1 MLLPLVETAD
11 LHQICIVTVCNTQ
24 YTCTFVSKKNSKC
37 AKLWTNMAISADDLF
52 VIQYDWRQEVF
63 EQSHFGK
70 IEQSVCLN
78 VSKERKSSPGDHMD
92 QMLSST

>member
-1 MLLPLVETAD
+1 
-11 LHQICIVTVCNTQ
+11 
-24 YTCTFVSKKNSKC
+24 
-37 AKLWTNMAISADDLF
+37 MAISADDLF

-70 IEQSVCLN
+70 IEQSVWLN
-78 VSKERKSSPGDHMD
+78 VYKERKSSPGDHMD

>member
-1 MLLPLVETAD
+1 
-11 LHQICIVTVCNTQ
+11 
-24 YTCTFVSKKNSKC
+24 
-37 AKLWTNMAISADDLF
+37 MAISADDLF